1 MINTPPHPCLRDGN
15 ETHEIPRGSGL
26 GALPCSTVSETPLT
40 EALIFPHAPG
50 SAVLVEADDCRE
62 IEKKLRGEMAK
73 LRNILT
79 ECLPFLDARFGN
91 SLRYRAKDILSNKT

>member
-1 MINTPPHPCLRDGN
+1 M
-15 ETHEIPRGSGL
+15 
-26 GALPCSTVSETPLT
+26 V
-40 EALIFPHAPG
+40 LIE
-50 SAVLVEADDCRE
+50 VDDCRE

-91 SLRYRAKDILSNKT
+91 SLRYRAKHILSNAQDHGHLPAKEGHE